1 MCAPT
6 SPTTIPVSYPPPEVV
21 SEDNVDMHLDTFADF
36 DELEFEYSTDRSDV
50 LWLFRGSCV
59 TYFPSVASYR
69 FKCHIVFSF
78 EYLVI

>member
-59 TYFPSVASYR
+59 TFFHYAQIQGHMANGGRV
-69 FKCHIVFSF
+69 V
-78 EYLVI
+78 